1 VPPAQTPGW
10 EERAV
15 LWLLDQCPPDY
26 RSYAGWRRHPIAL
39 AWLAGRHLDGQVV
52 AMREAW
58 REARVAIGPDV
69 PPEAL
74 AEILTQIEKE
84 GMRLRAAGRSAA
96 LLHEALQGKV
106 FAPRL

>member
-1 VPPAQTPGW
+1 M
-10 EERAV
+10 

-58 REARVAIGPDV
+58 REARVAIGSDV

-74 AEILTQIEKE
+74 AEILAQIEQE
-84 GMRLRAAGRSAA
+84 GMRLRAASRSAG